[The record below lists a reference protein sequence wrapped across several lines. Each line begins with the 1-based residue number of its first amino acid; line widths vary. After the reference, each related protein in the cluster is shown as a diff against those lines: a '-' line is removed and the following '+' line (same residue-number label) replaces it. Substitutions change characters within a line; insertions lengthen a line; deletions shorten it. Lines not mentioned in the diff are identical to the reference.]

1 MMAERQALL
10 EAANKAA
17 AEVQAKASDATTKL
31 DEATEKQ
38 EELDKKLELYR
49 QSYKS

>member
-1 MMAERQALL
+1 MAERQAQLD
-10 EAANKAA
+10 AAVKAA
-17 AEVQAKASDATTKL
+17 ADVQTKAGEATTKL